1 MINANQHQPNKRL
14 SRLTSAISG
23 VVDDF
28 MMVSFVLLDQ
38 TDEESIEE
46 VVSHCDR
53 AVQYREDLEP
63 MEPKDENERE
73 IHA

>member
-14 SRLTSAISG
+14 ARLTSAISS

-46 VVSHCDR
+46 VVAHCDR
-53 AVQYREDLEP
+53 AVQYGEDLEP
-63 MEPKDENERE
+63 MEPKDEDERE
-73 IHA
+73 IDA

>member
-1 MINANQHQPNKRL
+1 MINANQHQPNQRL
-14 SRLTSAISG
+14 ARLTSASSG

-53 AVQYREDLEP
+53 AVKYG
-63 MEPKDENERE
+63 
-73 IHA
+73 